1 MESTD
6 GNAGLAM
13 LCLMPPD
20 ILAKELYRC
29 CGSTGWVEGMLQ
41 RFPFATKEK
50 LLEEATTVWW
60 NLPTDQWHMAFLAHP
75 QIGKIYF
82 VPVKYDL
89 TSKRFTN
96 THPYF
101 RRCSRPEEQICT

>member
-13 LCLMPPD
+13 LSLLPPD

-29 CGSTGWVEGMLQ
+29 CGSSGWVEGMLH

-75 QIGKIYF
+75 QIGKYSLL
-82 VPVKYDL
+82 PL
-89 TSKRFTN
+89 NTTTS
-96 THPYF
+96 
-101 RRCSRPEEQICT
+101 